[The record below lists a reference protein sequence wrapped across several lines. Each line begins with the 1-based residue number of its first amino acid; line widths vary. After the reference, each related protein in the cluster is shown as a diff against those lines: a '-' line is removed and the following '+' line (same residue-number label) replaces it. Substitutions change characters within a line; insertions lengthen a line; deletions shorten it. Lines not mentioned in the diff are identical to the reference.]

1 METII
6 PKKQLYALPILGFTK
21 ISGVLFGHRNRL
33 VQACQCAWGSADK
46 RCHKSAWSGFALTRR
61 ASGRIARCE
70 STPATSQCHL
80 CPRGYCASV
89 TWKTVSPAVGQTK
102 PPRCKRRWH
111 SQTPSPKAPTIDAVP
126 QQQLQA
132 VARPVA
138 EHERGAC
145 ARRLPQRLLDDGRQA
160 VGVLA
165 HLCPAGMSTG
175 DTANQM
181 CGGHGISPGI
191 ATAPPTTP
199 PICPTAV
206 QACGRPRAAGSRA
219 WIPALGLVPE

>member
-1 METII
+1 
-6 PKKQLYALPILGFTK
+6 
-21 ISGVLFGHRNRL
+21 VLFGYRNRL
-33 VQACQCAWGSADK
+33 VQACQCALGSADK

-70 STPATSQCHL
+70 STPATSQCH
-80 CPRGYCASV
+80 CASV

-102 PPRCKRRWH
+102 PPRCRRRWH
-111 SQTPSPKAPTIDAVP
+111 SQTPSPKAPTVGAVP

-138 EHERGAC
+138 DTHRAHDTNAEPAHGGCPNAC
-145 ARRLPQRLLDDGRQA
+145 WTMADRPSVPLR
-160 VGVLA
+160 
-165 HLCPAGMSTG
+165 MSMG

-191 ATAPPTTP
+191 ATAPPTKP
-199 PICPTAV
+199 PIRPAAA
-206 QACGRPRAAGSRA
+206 QASGRPRAAAPKVRM
-219 WIPALGLVPE
+219 PALGLVPE